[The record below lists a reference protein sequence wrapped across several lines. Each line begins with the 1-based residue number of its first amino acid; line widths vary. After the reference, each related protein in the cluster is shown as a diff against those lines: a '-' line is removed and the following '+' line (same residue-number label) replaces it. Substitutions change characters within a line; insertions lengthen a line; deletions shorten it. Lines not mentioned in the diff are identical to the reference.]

1 MSTRI
6 KLRVQGLA
14 NSQIQ
19 SGAYALILAEENGP
33 RRIPIIVG
41 TAEAQ
46 SIAIALEHIVPPR
59 PLTHD
64 LFATF
69 AQAFNVILKEV
80 YIYKFEDGV
89 FYSELE
95 FSDGERSIKLDSR
108 TSDAIAIALRVNCDI
123 FTSEEIVKECGV
135 VLEDTLSIPADEP
148 EDDDNLLELEP
159 DEIKDEAQLK
169 KWLSLLDI
177 QEINERLEDA
187 IADENYEYAKMY
199 KDEVAPSR
207 RRGGHKQM
215 IGEQVGFGL
224 VSLLRGLLGI
234 ITILGIAYAMSY
246 DRKRIDWKL
255 VGGGLFMQIV
265 FALAVLYV
273 PFVGSLLEGCG
284 KIFVKLMDFTDAGL
298 TFLLG
303 PYASKAAGFSFLLHS
318 LPIVIFFSA
327 LVSMFY
333 HWGIIQKVVG
343 AFAWVL
349 RKFMNIS
356 GSEGLVAAGNILW
369 E

>member
-1 MSTRI
+1 MLLYTILNFRSVSTRI

-41 TAEAQ
+41 IAEAQ

-148 EDDDNLLELEP
+148 

-199 KDEVAPSR
+199 KDELR
-207 RRGGHKQM
+207 RREEEEDTNK
-215 IGEQVGFGL
+215 
-224 VSLLRGLLGI
+224 
-234 ITILGIAYAMSY
+234 
-246 DRKRIDWKL
+246 
-255 VGGGLFMQIV
+255 
-265 FALAVLYV
+265 
-273 PFVGSLLEGCG
+273 
-284 KIFVKLMDFTDAGL
+284 
-298 TFLLG
+298 
-303 PYASKAAGFSFLLHS
+303 
-318 LPIVIFFSA
+318 
-327 LVSMFY
+327 
-333 HWGIIQKVVG
+333 
-343 AFAWVL
+343 
-349 RKFMNIS
+349 
-356 GSEGLVAAGNILW
+356 
-369 E
+369 

>member
-69 AQAFNVILKEV
+69 AQV

-148 EDDDNLLELEP
+148 EEDDNLLELEP

-199 KDEVAPSR
+199 KDELR
-207 RRGGHKQM
+207 RREEEEDTNK
-215 IGEQVGFGL
+215 
-224 VSLLRGLLGI
+224 
-234 ITILGIAYAMSY
+234 
-246 DRKRIDWKL
+246 
-255 VGGGLFMQIV
+255 
-265 FALAVLYV
+265 
-273 PFVGSLLEGCG
+273 
-284 KIFVKLMDFTDAGL
+284 
-298 TFLLG
+298 
-303 PYASKAAGFSFLLHS
+303 
-318 LPIVIFFSA
+318 
-327 LVSMFY
+327 
-333 HWGIIQKVVG
+333 
-343 AFAWVL
+343 
-349 RKFMNIS
+349 
-356 GSEGLVAAGNILW
+356 
-369 E
+369 